1 MDKIKEKIHVEEV
14 EEILTSTPN
23 GIFRWGNVLFLLIF
37 LVVILFS
44 YFIKYPDI
52 LVADIILT
60 NQSPSVK
67 LVAKT
72 TGVIT
77 NLLVK
82 DKQIIESGQI
92 ICILENTANYQDIQS
107 AEKISNLINTIDLSQ
122 QLNFNTYFENKLS
135 IGELTNSYLLIQK
148 SINDYFVQLTLNPY
162 KKQIELLKNDLTSH
176 NTLIE
181 NYINQKNIRK
191 EQFDLSEKDF
201 KRDKNLVDNN
211 VISTKDFES
220 KKKEFLS
227 SLNNYEEAKIAVSN
241 SSIQLNSIK
250 KHILALQIQ
259 ESQEV
264 AKYKSAI
271 YIAVQQFQAELL
283 KWKQTFLIISP
294 IKGKIS
300 FFSIWS
306 DNQKVTASD
315 ELFSITPLD
324 SSKFIG
330 KCLLPIENT
339 GKLEIMQMVN
349 VKLDNFPYPEYGI
362 LNGKVTSISEIPLKD
377 LYSID
382 VELVN
387 GLKTS
392 YSRTLPSLREMKGK
406 AEIITKNISV
416 LERVFYNLRKLI
428 H

>member
-148 SINDYFVQLTLNPY
+148 SIKDYFV
-162 KKQIELLKNDLTSH
+162 
-176 NTLIE
+176 
-181 NYINQKNIRK
+181 
-191 EQFDLSEKDF
+191 
-201 KRDKNLVDNN
+201 
-211 VISTKDFES
+211 
-220 KKKEFLS
+220 
-227 SLNNYEEAKIAVSN
+227 
-241 SSIQLNSIK
+241 
-250 KHILALQIQ
+250 
-259 ESQEV
+259 
-264 AKYKSAI
+264 
-271 YIAVQQFQAELL
+271 
-283 KWKQTFLIISP
+283 
-294 IKGKIS
+294 
-300 FFSIWS
+300 
-306 DNQKVTASD
+306 
-315 ELFSITPLD
+315 
-324 SSKFIG
+324 
-330 KCLLPIENT
+330 
-339 GKLEIMQMVN
+339 
-349 VKLDNFPYPEYGI
+349 
-362 LNGKVTSISEIPLKD
+362 
-377 LYSID
+377 
-382 VELVN
+382 
-387 GLKTS
+387 
-392 YSRTLPSLREMKGK
+392 
-406 AEIITKNISV
+406 
-416 LERVFYNLRKLI
+416 
-428 H
+428 